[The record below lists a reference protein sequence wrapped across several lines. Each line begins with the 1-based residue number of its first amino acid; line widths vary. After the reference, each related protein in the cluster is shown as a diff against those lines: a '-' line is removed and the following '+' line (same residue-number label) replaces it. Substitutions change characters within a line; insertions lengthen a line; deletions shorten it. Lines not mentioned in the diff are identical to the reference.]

1 VPAGAFAEVDGGPA
15 LVLVDRLVPWSA
27 AGYGPPVDRPG
38 AGEATVLTPRSTVA
52 LLRHGFRPVIHP
64 SAGASA

>member
-1 VPAGAFAEVDGGPA
+1 
-15 LVLVDRLVPWSA
+15 VPWSA